1 MLRFIFVFFSKK
13 TKLYIEFFLFS
24 CYTLYKKWTVLSR
37 SKESILFRL
46 CYFYKKIPV
55 FTRFKEQKPVNGK
68 VYFPLNPCGIL

>member
-37 SKESILFRL
+37 SKESIPYRS
-46 CYFYKKIPV
+46 PV
-55 FTRFKEQKPVNGK
+55 FAP
-68 VYFPLNPCGIL
+68 

>member
-13 TKLYIEFFLFS
+13 MKLYIEFFPFS
-24 CYTLYKKWTVLSR
+24 CYTSYKEWTVLSR
-37 SKESILFRL
+37 SKESIPYRL